1 MSVTIDFVFNSL
13 DDLIETGGRIN
24 STLGVVLQ
32 PYAGDRND
40 LFAHFLG
47 LELSLVACSLEDDR
61 DLDFSRYRF
70 MLSTRTAWPASDRR
84 TYQLEATAL
93 AAYALLTVGAVQ
105 DGMLVYDVQRL
116 LARYSR
122 TAEGEVWDSVS
133 LSVVSFPG
141 HLERLRSRMRA
152 AQ

>member
-1 MSVTIDFVFNSL
+1 MSATIDFVFNSP
-13 DDLIETGGRIN
+13 DDLIETGGRLN

-32 PYAGDRND
+32 PYAGHRND
-40 LFAHFLG
+40 LFTHFLG
-47 LELSLVACSLEDDR
+47 LELSLVACSLDDDR

-70 MLSTRTAWPASDRR
+70 MLSTRTAWSASDRR
-84 TYQLEATAL
+84 AYQLEATAL

-133 LSVVSFPG
+133 HSVVSFPA
-141 HLERLRSRMRA
+141 HFELLRSRMSA
-152 AQ
+152 GQ